1 MAQEQS
7 NEALKYKID
16 LMAAETEELIQNEH
30 IYRTALNMSDDAF
43 VYEDLIKESRVV
55 SDGFYKMFGIK
66 KMPLNTTIFLKSVCD
81 KDKKLLYDASK
92 EDNNKLDGRILE
104 FRLADSSIWVM
115 AKISIN
121 KDEEGKAVEK
131 IIFFRNI
138 TELKRK
144 NEELR
149 YMAFYDS
156 LTGLYNRNYFVRM
169 LSETLVKAEL
179 EGAVVSVLYID
190 IDDFKVIN
198 DTLGML
204 FADEVIQ
211 YFAND
216 LREIMASNMFAGRMN
231 NDEFCLAI
239 INPDKLKNAENIYEM
254 LRGKAQQNYRLINGR
269 EVSITI
275 SAGASEYP
283 ECGSNS
289 LELVRNAEIA
299 VYKVKKS
306 GKNNIC
312 FFDNDMHN
320 EFLAS
325 IEFEKQLSDAVSNEE
340 FILFYQ
346 PQFDAYTSEL
356 RGVEALIRWQRP
368 DGTIIPPDIFIPA
381 SEKNGTI
388 VMIGDWVIDKAAA
401 TAAKWQ
407 DRYGFKGVMSVNI
420 STVQIR
426 KDDFVRKIKE
436 VINKYNLPPE
446 SIEIEITESVLIED
460 LDGIVDKINK
470 LRAYGVKVSL
480 DDFGTGYS
488 SLSYLK
494 SMPIDT
500 LKIDK
505 SFIDSVITDRSTNII
520 TQSVIEMVKKLGV
533 STVAEGVESR
543 EQFEYLKDINC
554 DNIQGY
560 LMGKPMNENNIEEII
575 KNL

>member
-1 MAQEQS
+1 MAQDLS

-16 LMAAETEELIQNEH
+16 LMTAETQELIQNEH

-43 VYEDLIKESRVV
+43 VYEDLIKGNKVV

-81 KDKKLLYDASK
+81 KDKKFLYDISR
-92 EDNNKLDGRILE
+92 EDNNKLNERVLE
-104 FRLADSSIWVM
+104 FKLADSNVWIM

-121 KDEEGKAVEK
+121 KDEDNKPVEK

-138 TELKRK
+138 TELKKK
-144 NEELR
+144 NEELK

-156 LTGLYNRNYFVRM
+156 LTGLYNRNYFVRI
-169 LSETLVKAEL
+169 LSETLIKAEL
-179 EGAVVSVLYID
+179 EGSAVSVLYID

-216 LREIMASNMFAGRMN
+216 LRETLSSNMFAGRMN
-231 NDEFCLAI
+231 NDEFCIAI
-239 INPDKLKNAENIYEM
+239 INPDKLKNAENLYER
-254 LRGKAQQNYRLINGR
+254 LKSKTQQNYRLINGR
-269 EVSITI
+269 EVSITM
-275 SAGASEYP
+275 SGGASEYP
-283 ECGSNS
+283 ECGKNA
-289 LELVRNAEIA
+289 LELIRNAEIA

-306 GKNNIC
+306 GKNSLC

-325 IEFEKQLSDAVSNEE
+325 VEFEKQLNDAVSNEE

-346 PQFDAYTSEL
+346 PQFDAYTGEL

-381 SEKNGTI
+381 SEKNGAI
-388 VMIGDWVIDKAAA
+388 IAIGDWVIDKAVA
-401 TAAKWQ
+401 TVAGWQ
-407 DRYGFKGVMSVNI
+407 EKYDFKGVMSINI

-436 VINKYNLPPE
+436 VINKYNLSPE
-446 SIEIEITESVLIED
+446 AIEIEITESVLIED

-494 SMPIDT
+494 NMPIDT

-533 STVAEGVESR
+533 STVAEGVESKA
-543 EQFEYLKDINC
+543 QYDYLKDIKC

-575 KNL
+575 SKL